1 MTKNKLKQQYPQ
13 AKLIAHPECERE
25 VLELAD
31 FVGSTAAMLKHVAA
45 SDNKEFVV
53 VTENGILHEM
63 KKQNPDKIF
72 YSADNQGAC
81 VCRSMK
87 MNNLENIYQALK
99 EETPELIMDEDTI
112 EKAKKPILRMLELS

>member
-1 MTKNKLKQQYPQ
+1 M
-13 AKLIAHPECERE
+13 IAHPECPRD
-25 VLELAD
+25 VLELSD

-45 SDNKEFVV
+45 SENKEFVV
-53 VTENGILHEM
+53 ITENGILHEM

-72 YSADNQGAC
+72 HSADKQEAC

-99 EETPELIMDEDTI
+99 DETPELLLDEETI
-112 EKAKKPILRMLELS
+112 EKAKRPILRMLELSF